1 LKDLFVLDTHL
12 SSSSLHPPPQLS
24 PFTDLDSDPA
34 EMVPRWKAAKA
45 ALLLMMRSWV
55 GVVLLTSEEM
65 GLPTLVRML
74 QDPKVCPLSTRL
86 VVA

>member
-1 LKDLFVLDTHL
+1 MFPHSVILRH
-12 SSSSLHPPPQLS
+12 SPSIQLS
-24 PFTDLDSDPA
+24 PFTDLDSDPT

-74 QDPKVCPLSTRL
+74 QDPKVSLYLDTI
-86 VVA
+86 AHM